1 MIGKSKIKIVYIITS
16 TSIGG
21 AEKIL
26 YYTVAGLDLTKYTV
40 SVCSLKE
47 KMEIAEKIEKSGVSV
62 HCLGMNNEEGV
73 IGWLSSVKTLFL
85 LFFYL
90 KKMRP
95 TIVHSFLFRA
105 NILARIA
112 GCLAGVPVIIS
123 SIRVMG
129 GEKRYYHF
137 LERVTSFMVDHYVTV
152 SESIKDYILHTTKKP
167 AENVS
172 VIYNG
177 IDLNRDTNVQMHTIK
192 EYFDIK
198 DKDRLLVTVGRL
210 NIQKGHCYL
219 FQAISKVLKKI
230 SNVKL
235 LVVGEGEEEKKL
247 KNLVESLD
255 LTGAIIFAG
264 LRDDIERILSIS
276 ELFVFPSLWEGLPNA
291 LLEAMAAGK
300 PVIATTVGGVPEL
313 VVHGKTGLLIPPNET
328 DALAHAI
335 TELLHNRSRT
345 RKMGKAARMRVEKH
359 FTISRTVAKTENL
372 YRELLEVKQLL

>member
-1 MIGKSKIKIVYIITS
+1 MHSKIKIVYIITS
-16 TSIGG
+16 TSVGG

-26 YYTVAGLDLTKYTV
+26 YYTVTGLDLTKYTV

-47 KMEIAEKIEKSGVSV
+47 KKEIAEKIEKSGVSV

-73 IGWLSSVKTLFL
+73 IGWLSSVKTLFF

-90 KKMRP
+90 KRMRP

-112 GCLAGVPVIIS
+112 GYLAGVPVIIS

-177 IDLNRDTNVQMHTIK
+177 IDLKRENNVQAHNIK
-192 EYFDIK
+192 EYFNLE

-230 SNVKL
+230 SNLKL

-247 KNLVESLD
+247 KNLVELLD
-255 LTGAIIFAG
+255 LTGSIVFTG
-264 LRDDIERILSIS
+264 LRDDIENILSIA

-300 PVIATTVGGVPEL
+300 PVIATTVGGVSEL
-313 VVHGKTGLLIPPNET
+313 VVPGKTGLLIPPKDT

-335 TELLHNRSRT
+335 IKLLRNKFQAK
-345 RKMGKAARMRVEKH
+345 KMGNAARVRVEQH
-359 FTISRTVAKTENL
+359 FTISGTVEKTENL
-372 YRELLEVKQLL
+372 YRELLKAKQLL